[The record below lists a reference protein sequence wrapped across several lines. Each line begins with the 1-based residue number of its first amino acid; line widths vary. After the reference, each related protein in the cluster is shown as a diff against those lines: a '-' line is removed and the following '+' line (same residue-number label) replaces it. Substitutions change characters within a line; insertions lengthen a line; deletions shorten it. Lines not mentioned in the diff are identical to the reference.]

1 MEVVNLSPDLCKRAN
16 ESNFFSDQDY
26 NHDYMKTVQYQKQE
40 AMKLIPECNNVQQ
53 IHKCIKT
60 IEYFMKNY
68 HVAYA
73 KYLSQHANNPSWMV
87 TGRSGRNARKDQKMN
102 ERMFN
107 SLDALNTL
115 RNDYKSRLDQ
125 IRTNINSVEKKR
137 LEEAI
142 DANKTILDFTTK
154 TIKGKRIYE
163 HGRYFISKSWGCW
176 RAYLNGQ
183 EIYASKTNETLK
195 QTKKTLSYLIL
206 HEKNKNKET
215 AEPS

>member
-1 MEVVNLSPDLCKRAN
+1 
-16 ESNFFSDQDY
+16 
-26 NHDYMKTVQYQKQE
+26 
-40 AMKLIPECNNVQQ
+40 
-53 IHKCIKT
+53 
-60 IEYFMKNY
+60 
-68 HVAYA
+68 
-73 KYLSQHANNPSWMV
+73 MV